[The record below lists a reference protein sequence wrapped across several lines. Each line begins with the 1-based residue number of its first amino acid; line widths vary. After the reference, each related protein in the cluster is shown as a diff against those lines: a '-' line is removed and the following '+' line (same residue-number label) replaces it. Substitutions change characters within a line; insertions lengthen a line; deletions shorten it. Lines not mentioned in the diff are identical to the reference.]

1 MNMICDS
8 REPELVKWKFKES
21 LPETHPDLTVEVE
34 ALPCGD
40 FETDYMI
47 CERKELNDFVSSFT
61 TRKSRKDGTQYERLE
76 SQLKRLEEHPAPVK
90 VLLIHGD
97 MDTIYSGIHPHSVV
111 GFIASLTVKYPWLCV
126 LPLVSGLDWSY
137 LVYRLGVK
145 AEKYYKERD

>member
-1 MNMICDS
+1 MPLDY
-8 REPELVKWKFKES
+8 
-21 LPETHPDLTVEVE
+21 PDLEVTLK
-34 ALPCGD
+34 ALSVGD
-40 FETDYMI
+40 FETEYMI
-47 CERKELNDFVSSFT
+47 VERKELNDFISSFT
-61 TRKSRKDGTQYERLE
+61 TKKERKDGTTYERLD
-76 SQLKRLEEHPAPVK
+76 SQLERLKEHPAPVK

-97 MDTIYSGIHPHSVV
+97 MEDIHSRIHPHSVI